1 MSPLGLVM
9 TTMGALGGSAMLGSN
24 PPQPQRPV
32 CFWECVHP
40 VDGTSVLQPVALGS
54 ISYGDSNSM
63 WDHADADLNYMPQ
76 ESATHAEECWWT
88 PTKVPSGAVTPR
100 YATCG

>member
-1 MSPLGLVM
+1 MVPLGLLM
-9 TTMGALGGSAMLGSN
+9 TTMGAVGGSAMLGSN

-32 CFWECVHP
+32 CFWECVYP
-40 VDGTSVLQPVALGS
+40 DVEGLSVLQPVELGS

-76 ESATHAEECWWT
+76 ESATHAEECNWT
-88 PTKVPSGAVTPR
+88 PARGDVTPR
-100 YATCG
+100 YSGCG